1 MSEMLTDVVG
11 RGSIERAYGAM
22 LDALVRHGADTE
34 SDIRAYFDTS
44 GFQTPG
50 DTLMRVSRSTQR
62 NITSNS
68 APGFG
73 GATAVPRS

>member
-34 SDIRAYFDTS
+34 SDIRAYFDPAGSRRQATRS
-44 GFQTPG
+44 
-50 DTLMRVSRSTQR
+50 MRVSRSTQR

>member
-50 DTLMRVSRSTQR
+50 DTLDARLKVYAEEHHVEQR
-62 NITSNS
+62 T
-68 APGFG
+68 GLG